1 MCFEMRSYGFSSNAL
16 AGVCGATWLPRGR
29 AVRQRDRELR
39 AETKKYKDVQ
49 FKYYIVLIVVI

>member
-39 AETKKYKDVQ
+39 AETKKSKDVQ
-49 FKYYIVLIVVI
+49 SKYYI